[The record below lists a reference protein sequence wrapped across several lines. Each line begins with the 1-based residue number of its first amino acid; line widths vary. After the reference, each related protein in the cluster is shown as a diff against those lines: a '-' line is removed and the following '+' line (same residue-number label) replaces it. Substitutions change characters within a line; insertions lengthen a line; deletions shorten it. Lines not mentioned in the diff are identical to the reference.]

1 VLGLAGLRL
10 LNVPGTTVAIVVVLA
25 VGMTAILVYIARR
38 SWSSRTQRR
47 GQTEIAPELIE
58 QE

>member
-1 VLGLAGLRL
+1 
-10 LNVPGTTVAIVVVLA
+10 VLA